1 MRQKV
6 MEPLETG
13 IGAAGPGGSSAGEK
27 ATATSLLC
35 VGGLGLCLYYLC
47 WQINRNWD
55 LQL

>member
-1 MRQKV
+1 

-35 VGGLGLCLYYLC
+35 VGGLGLLIYYLF
-47 WQINRNWD
+47 
-55 LQL
+55 